1 MSLRS
6 SLALLAIG
14 LLGLPTLV
22 AHATD
27 VVWPTTMDR
36 SSLRSPQDYLQ
47 PTVSGRIE
55 SGSFGMVREDGK
67 RFHEGIDIRPA
78 KVNADGE
85 PLDLVLAAMDGQVA
99 YLNPNVNGPY
109 GRYVVL
115 YHPGAEIPAYT
126 LYAHLAKLE
135 PSLRV
140 ATPIRGGAVVGLM
153 GHTSAGVS
161 PITKDRSHLHFEV
174 GLILS
179 TGFNLWYAAQ
189 PENRQSGNLHGLYNG
204 QNLIGMDPLLVL
216 GQPKVD
222 LLAAVRSQPTAL
234 TVGLRTS
241 KTPDFVNRYPAL
253 VRGDVARAAGWYVEF
268 SWQGMPLRWTAL
280 DAKSP
285 QLPAGRWRLLE
296 VDQTQRMRL
305 IQRKML
311 GGDGR
316 TPGELLTLHLEILL
330 STAR

>member
-6 SLALLAIG
+6 SLALLFSCLTA
-14 LLGLPTLV
+14 LSLG
-22 AHATD
+22 ATD

-36 SSLRSPQDYLQ
+36 ASIRSPQDYLQ
-47 PTVSGRIE
+47 PTVSGKTE

-78 KVNADGE
+78 KTNADGE

-115 YHPGAEIPAYT
+115 YHAAAEIPVYT
-126 LYAHLAKLE
+126 LYAHLAKIE
-135 PSLRV
+135 PSLKPAQPIRRG
-140 ATPIRGGAVVGLM
+140 TPIGLM

-174 GLILS
+174 GLVLS

-189 PENRQSGNLHGLYNG
+189 AENKQSGNLHGLYNG

-222 LLAAVRSQPTAL
+222 VLAALRGQPTAL
-234 TVGLRTS
+234 TVGVRTS
-241 KTPDFVNRYPAL
+241 KIPDFVSRYPAL
-253 VRGDVARAAGWYVEF
+253 VRGDVAHAAGWYVEF

-280 DAKSP
+280 DAQSP

-296 VDQTQRMRL
+296 VDQGQRSRL

-311 GGDGR
+311 GADGR
-316 TPGELLTLHLEILL
+316 TPGELLTQSLEILL

>member
-6 SLALLAIG
+6 ICALLCLALAT
-14 LLGLPTLV
+14 PT
-22 AHATD
+22 AQATD
-27 VVWPTTMDR
+27 IAWPTTMER
-36 SSLRSPQDYLQ
+36 PAILSPQDYLQ
-47 PTVSGRIE
+47 PTISGRTE

-67 RFHEGIDIRPA
+67 RFHEGVDIRPA
-78 KVNADGE
+78 KVNGDGE

-99 YLNPNVNGPY
+99 YLNPQINGPY
-109 GRYVVL
+109 GRYAVL
-115 YHPGAEIPAYT
+115 YHAGAEIPVYT

-140 ATPIRGGAVVGLM
+140 GSPIRRGSVVGLM

-189 PENRQSGNLHGLYNG
+189 PENRRSPNLHGLYNG
-204 QNLIGMDPLLVL
+204 QNLIGMDPLLIL

-234 TVGLRTS
+234 TIGVRAG
-241 KTPDFVNRYPAL
+241 KAPDFVNRYPAL
-253 VRGDVARAAGWYVEF
+253 VRGDAARAAGWYVEF

-296 VDQTQRMRL
+296 IDQNQRTRL

-311 GGDGR
+311 GADGR
-316 TPGELLTLHLEILL
+316 TPGELLTQNLEILL

>member
-6 SLALLAIG
+6 SLALLF
-14 LLGLPTLV
+14 LGLATL
-22 AHATD
+22 AARATD
-27 VVWPTTMDR
+27 IVWPTTMDR
-36 SSLRSPQDYLQ
+36 SSIRSPEDYLQ

-78 KVNADGE
+78 RTNADGE

-99 YLNPNVNGPY
+99 YLNSSVNGPY

-115 YHPGAEIPAYT
+115 YHAAAEIPVYT

-135 PSLRV
+135 PTLKLAQTVRRG
-140 ATPIRGGAVVGLM
+140 TPIGLM

-189 PENRQSGNLHGLYNG
+189 PENRRSANLHGLYNG

-216 GQPKVD
+216 GQTKAD
-222 LLAAVRSQPTAL
+222 LLTAVRSQPTAL
-234 TVGLRTS
+234 TVGLRAGN
-241 KTPDFVNRYPAL
+241 TPDFVNRYPAL
-253 VRGDVARAAGWYVEF
+253 VRGDAARAAGWYVEF

-280 DAKSP
+280 EAKSP

-296 VDQTQRMRL
+296 VDQAQRTRL

-311 GGDGR
+311 GADGR
-316 TPGELLTLHLEILL
+316 TPGELLTQNLEILL

>member
-1 MSLRS
+1 VSLRS
-6 SLALLAIG
+6 SLAFLSLCLTA
-14 LLGLPTLV
+14 LPLS
-22 AHATD
+22 ATD

-36 SSLRSPQDYLQ
+36 DSTRLPQDYLQ
-47 PTVSGRIE
+47 PTVSGKTE

-78 KVNADGE
+78 KTNADGE
-85 PLDLVLAAMDGQVA
+85 ALDLVLAAMDGQIA

-115 YHPGAEIPAYT
+115 HHGSAEIPVYT

-135 PSLRV
+135 PSLRIAQPV
-140 ATPIRGGAVVGLM
+140 RRGTVIGLM
-153 GHTSAGVS
+153 GRTSAGAS

-174 GLILS
+174 GLMLS

-189 PENRQSGNLHGLYNG
+189 AENKQSANHHGLYNG
-204 QNLIGMDPLLVL
+204 QNLIGMDPSPILA
-216 GQPKVD
+216 QPKVD

-241 KTPDFVNRYPAL
+241 KTPDFVARYPAL
-253 VRGDVARAAGWYVEF
+253 VRGDAARAAGWYVEF

-296 VDQTQRMRL
+296 VDQRRRPL
-305 IQRKML
+305 LLQRKML
-311 GGDGR
+311 GADGR
-316 TPGELLTLHLEILL
+316 TPGELLTQNLEILL